1 MLPIT
6 ASNPFKW
13 RHYQGDII
21 LWCVRWYLR
30 YPISFA
36 HMADMAAERG
46 LRVTASCIW
55 RWVQVFGP
63 EIDKRCR
70 RNLKRTN
77 RSWRLD
83 ETYINIKGRDR
94 FLYRAVDSTG
104 QSIDFLLTD
113 RRDAAAAKR
122 FFRRALQNDNSMPR
136 VINVDKNPAYPRAVA
151 DLKADGVIGPRC
163 RLRQCKYLN
172 NVVEQDHRNVKRR
185 TGLARGYGSLP
196 TAWRILRGI
205 EAIEMVRKGRARWI
219 AKGDVVGQVKFINS
233 LFGIAA

>member
-30 YPISFA
+30 YPISVA
-36 HMADMAAERG
+36 HMAEIAAERG
-46 LRVTASCIW
+46 LPMTASCIW
-55 RWVQVFGP
+55 RWVQVHGP
-63 EIDKRCR
+63 EIDKRSR
-70 RNLKRTN
+70 PHLKPAN

-104 QSIDFLLTD
+104 QTIDFLLTD

-122 FFRRALQNDNSMPR
+122 FFRRALRNDNSMPR
-136 VINVDKNPAYPRAVA
+136 VINVDKNPAYPRAVTE
-151 DLKADGVIGPRC
+151 LKADG
-163 RLRQCKYLN
+163 
-172 NVVEQDHRNVKRR
+172 
-185 TGLARGYGSLP
+185 TS
-196 TAWRILRGI
+196 I
-205 EAIEMVRKGRARWI
+205 E
-219 AKGDVVGQVKFINS
+219 DVVCAKANI
-233 LFGIAA
+233 